1 MADEVK
7 KLKICIIGAGMELI
21 LQKGFACG
29 FG

>member
-7 KLKICIIGAGMELI
+7 KLKICIVGAGMELI
-21 LQKGFACG
+21 SLKRFACG